1 MSHVRTDEQ
10 APAAAS
16 AGTPAP
22 PAAPPSRAAEQGR
35 THPREMAQRFLT
47 LREGSIVV
55 VTLLAALYFT
65 VKTDRFFTHANFIT
79 LLPYFAPFAI
89 LAAGEVMLM
98 VAGEIDLSIGSV
110 YLFAPFMFYEFNQAG
125 VGLVGCLVLALLC
138 CAAVGIVNGVFT
150 EIIGVSSFITT
161 LGMLLGLGGLTLII
175 SHAQPVAMPGAEVTT
190 KTVNATHVING
201 QTVTLPEKVNEI
213 GSFAK
218 IFGGGTY
225 SELIWALVIVI
236 TVQVVLN
243 RTRWGMYTIAVGG
256 NKHGAA
262 EAGINVRLTVIRNFV
277 LCSLF
282 AGLVGVLEAVRAS
295 SVTPDTAGASETMFR
310 AVSAAVIGGTL
321 LAGGEGTAVG
331 ALIGALFLG
340 ILRDGLTLEGVN
352 ADYLDFI
359 LGVAILV
366 AMGIN
371 VYVGRVR
378 KGSGRA

>member
-1 MSHVRTDEQ
+1 MSDTRTGGDV
-10 APAAAS
+10 PAS
-16 AGTPAP
+16 APPQTPSSEP
-22 PAAPPSRAAEQGR
+22 RAARPGA
-35 THPREMAQRFLT
+35 RELMRRFLT

-55 VTLLAALYFT
+55 VTLLATLYFT
-65 VKTDRFFTHANFIT
+65 VKADRFFTHANFIT

-110 YLFAPFMFYEFNQAG
+110 SLFAPFMFYEFTQGGLPLIPCLLLALACCVV
-125 VGLVGCLVLALLC
+125 VGL
-138 CAAVGIVNGVFT
+138 INGVLT
-150 EIIGVSSFITT
+150 EVVGVSSFITT

-175 SHAQPVAMPGAEVTT
+175 SHAQPVAMPGADVTSH
-190 KTVNATHVING
+190 TVNVTHIVNG
-201 QTVTLPEKVNEI
+201 AKIVLPEKVNEV
-213 GSFAK
+213 GTFAK
-218 IFGGGTY
+218 IFGAGTY
-225 SELIWALVIVI
+225 SELIWALVIVAG
-236 TVQVVLN
+236 VQILLN

-277 LCSLF
+277 MCSVL
-282 AGLVGVLEAVRAS
+282 AGLVGVLEAVRAT

-321 LAGGEGTAVG
+321 LAGGEGTAIG

-340 ILRDGLTLEGVN
+340 VLRDGLTLQGVN

-359 LGVAILV
+359 LGVAILF
-366 AMGIN
+366 AMVIN

-378 KGSGRA
+378 KGSGVG

>member
-1 MSHVRTDEQ
+1 MSDVRTESGVSTR
-10 APAAAS
+10 A
-16 AGTPAP
+16 
-22 PAAPPSRAAEQGR
+22 PAAPPPPDPPARAARPGAGDIAR
-35 THPREMAQRFLT
+35 RFLT
-47 LREGSIVV
+47 LREGSIIV
-55 VTLLAALYFT
+55 VTVIAAIYFALQN
-65 VKTDRFFTHANFIT
+65 DRFFTQANFEN

-89 LAAGEVMLM
+89 LAAGEVLLM

-125 VGLVGCLVLALLC
+125 IPLIPCLILALLC
-138 CAAVGIVNGVFT
+138 CAVVGIINGVFT

-175 SHAQPVAMPGAEVTT
+175 SHAQPVAMPGAEVTS
-190 KTVNATHVING
+190 KTVNVTHVVNG

-213 GSFAK
+213 GTFAK
-218 IFGGGTY
+218 IFGGGIY
-225 SELIWALVIVI
+225 SELIWALLIVVG
-236 TVQVVLN
+236 VQVLLTL
-243 RTRWGMYTIAVGG
+243 TRWGMYTIAVGG

-262 EAGINVRLTVIRNFV
+262 EAGINVRMSVIRNFIV
-277 LCSLF
+277 CSVF
-282 AGLVGVLEAVRAS
+282 AGFVGVLEAVRAS

-331 ALIGALFLG
+331 ALFGALFLG

-359 LGVAILV
+359 LGVAILG
-366 AMGIN
+366 AMAIN

-378 KGSGRA
+378 KGSGRG

>member
-1 MSHVRTDEQ
+1 MSDVRTESGVPTR
-10 APAAAS
+10 A
-16 AGTPAP
+16 
-22 PAAPPSRAAEQGR
+22 PAAPPPSEPPAGSSRHGAGDIAR
-35 THPREMAQRFLT
+35 RFLT
-47 LREGSIVV
+47 LREGSIIV
-55 VTLLAALYFT
+55 VTVIAAIYFALQN
-65 VKTDRFFTHANFIT
+65 DRFFTQANFEN

-89 LAAGEVMLM
+89 LAAGEVLLM

-125 VGLVGCLVLALLC
+125 IPLIPCLILALLC
-138 CAAVGIVNGVFT
+138 CAVVGIINGVFT

-175 SHAQPVAMPGAEVTT
+175 SHAQPVAMPGAEVTS
-190 KTVNATHVING
+190 KTVNVTHVVNG

-213 GSFAK
+213 GTFAK
-218 IFGGGTY
+218 IFGGGIY
-225 SELIWALVIVI
+225 SELIWALLIVVG
-236 TVQVVLN
+236 VQVLLTL
-243 RTRWGMYTIAVGG
+243 TRWGMYTIAVGG

-262 EAGINVRLTVIRNFV
+262 EAGINVRLSVIRNFIV
-277 LCSLF
+277 CSIF
-282 AGLVGVLEAVRAS
+282 AGFVGVLEAVRAS

-331 ALIGALFLG
+331 ALFGALFLG

-359 LGVAILV
+359 LGVAILG
-366 AMGIN
+366 AMAIN

-378 KGSGRA
+378 KGSGRG

>member
-1 MSHVRTDEQ
+1 LRA
-10 APAAAS
+10 APPGARA
-16 AGTPAP
+16 PPRAP
-22 PAAPPSRAAEQGR
+22 PAPEPPRREPTPSRTNARQLLV
-35 THPREMAQRFLT
+35 RFLT

-55 VTLLAALYFT
+55 VTVLAAAYFT
-65 VKTDRFFTHANFIT
+65 VKTNRFFTTANFQT

-89 LAAGEVMLM
+89 LAAGEVLLM

-125 VGLVGCLVLALLC
+125 AGLVLCLVLSLLC
-138 CAAVGIVNGVFT
+138 SAAVGVINGIFT

-190 KTVNATHVING
+190 KTVNVTQVING
-201 QTVTLPEKVNEI
+201 QTVTLPEKVNQI
-213 GSFAK
+213 GTFAK
-218 IFGGGTY
+218 IFGGGVY

-236 TVQVVLN
+236 AVQVLLN
-243 RTRWGMYTIAVGG
+243 LTRWGVYTIAVGG

-277 LCSLF
+277 VCSIF
-282 AGLVGVLEAVRAS
+282 AGFVGILEAVRAS

-340 ILRDGLTLEGVN
+340 ILRDGLTLQGVN

-359 LGVAILV
+359 LGGAILG
-366 AMGIN
+366 AMVIN

-378 KGSGRA
+378 KGSGNA

>member
-1 MSHVRTDEQ
+1 MSARQLLV
-10 APAAAS
+10 
-16 AGTPAP
+16 
-22 PAAPPSRAAEQGR
+22 
-35 THPREMAQRFLT
+35 RFLT

-55 VTLLAALYFT
+55 VTVLAAAYFA
-65 VKTDRFFTHANFIT
+65 VKTDRFFTTANFET

-89 LAAGEVMLM
+89 LAAGEVLLM

-125 VGLVGCLVLALLC
+125 LALIPCLILALLC
-138 CAAVGIVNGVFT
+138 CAVIGIINGVFT

-161 LGMLLGLGGLTLII
+161 LGMLLGLAGLTLII
-175 SHAQPVAMPGAEVTT
+175 SHAQPVAMPGAEVTS
-190 KTVNATHVING
+190 KTVNVTHVVNG

-213 GSFAK
+213 GTFAK
-218 IFGGGTY
+218 IFGGGVY
-225 SELIWALVIVI
+225 SELIWALVIVVA
-236 TVQVVLN
+236 VQVLLT
-243 RTRWGMYTIAVGG
+243 RTRWGVYTIAVGG

-262 EAGINVRLTVIRNFV
+262 EAGINVRMTVIRNFIV
-277 LCSLF
+277 CSLF
-282 AGLVGVLEAVRAS
+282 AGLVGILEAVRAS

-321 LAGGEGTAVG
+321 LAGGEGTAAG

-359 LGVAILV
+359 LGVAILG
-366 AMGIN
+366 AMVIN

-378 KGSGRA
+378 KGSGHA

>member
-1 MSHVRTDEQ
+1 MTA
-10 APAAAS
+10 APASTAD
-16 AGTPAP
+16 AP
-22 PAAPPSRAAEQGR
+22 GPGGAQATATHRPAA
-35 THPREMAQRFLT
+35 RELARRFLT

-55 VTLLAALYFT
+55 VTILAALYFSLK
-65 VKTDRFFTHANFIT
+65 VDHFFSHANFVT

-89 LAAGEVMLM
+89 LAVGEVMLM

-125 VGLVGCLVLALLC
+125 LGLVLCLIGALLVSSIVGL
-138 CAAVGIVNGVFT
+138 INGVIVDVF
-150 EIIGVSSFITT
+150 GVSSFITT

-175 SHAQPVAMPGAEVTT
+175 SHAAPVAMPGAGVTT
-190 KTVNATHVING
+190 TTVNVTHVVNG
-201 QTVTLPEKVNEI
+201 QTITLSEQVNHV
-213 GSFAK
+213 GTFAR
-218 IFGGGTY
+218 IFGAGQY
-225 SELIWALVIVI
+225 SELIWALAIVAL
-236 TVQVVLN
+236 VQVLLT

-256 NKHGAA
+256 NKHAAA
-262 EAGINVRLTVIRNFV
+262 EAGVKVRSVVIRNFV
-277 LCSLF
+277 MCSVF
-282 AGLVGVLEAVRAS
+282 AGIVGILEAIRSS

-321 LAGGEGTAVG
+321 LAGGEGTAIG
-331 ALIGALFLG
+331 ALFGALFLG

-366 AMGIN
+366 AMIVN

-378 KGSGRA
+378 RGSGV

>member
-1 MSHVRTDEQ
+1 MSDVRTESGAPTR
-10 APAAAS
+10 APAAPS
-16 AGTPAP
+16 QPDP
-22 PAAPPSRAAEQGR
+22 PPGARPGA
-35 THPREMAQRFLT
+35 REMALRFLT

-55 VTLLAALYFT
+55 VTLIAAIYFA
-65 VKTDRFFTHANFIT
+65 VKNDRFFTQANFEN

-89 LAAGEVMLM
+89 LAAGEVLLM

-125 VGLVGCLVLALLC
+125 AGLVLCLILALLC
-138 CAAVGIVNGVFT
+138 CAAVGVINGVFT

-175 SHAQPVAMPGAEVTT
+175 SHAQPVAMPGAEVTSR
-190 KTVNATHVING
+190 TVNVTHVVNG

-213 GSFAK
+213 GTFAK
-218 IFGGGTY
+218 IFGGGIY
-225 SELIWALVIVI
+225 SELIWALLIVVA
-236 TVQVVLN
+236 VQVLLTL
-243 RTRWGMYTIAVGG
+243 TRWGMYTIAVGG

-262 EAGINVRLTVIRNFV
+262 EAGINVRMTVIRNFV
-277 LCSLF
+277 VCSVF
-282 AGLVGVLEAVRAS
+282 AGFVGVLEATRAS

-331 ALIGALFLG
+331 ALFGALFLG

-359 LGVAILV
+359 LGIAILV
-366 AMGIN
+366 AMMIN

-378 KGSGRA
+378 RGSGRG

>member
-1 MSHVRTDEQ
+1 MSDVQTGGGVPTR
-10 APAAAS
+10 APAAQ
-16 AGTPAP
+16 PPPEPPP
-22 PAAPPSRAAEQGR
+22 PAVRPGARA
-35 THPREMAQRFLT
+35 MLVRFLT

-55 VTLLAALYFT
+55 VTVLAATYFA
-65 VKTDRFFTHANFIT
+65 VQNDRFFTTENFET

-89 LAAGEVMLM
+89 LAAGEVLLM

-125 VGLVGCLVLALLC
+125 VPLVGCLILALLC
-138 CAAVGIVNGVFT
+138 CAVVGIINGVFT

-190 KTVNATHVING
+190 KTVNVTQVVNG
-201 QTVTLPEKVNEI
+201 QEITLPQKVNEI
-213 GSFAK
+213 GTFAK
-218 IFGGGTY
+218 IFGGGVY
-225 SELIWALVIVI
+225 SELIWALVIVVF
-236 TVQVVLN
+236 VQVLLN
-243 RTRWGMYTIAVGG
+243 LTRWGMYTIAVGG

-262 EAGINVRLTVIRNFV
+262 EAGINVRLTVIRNFIV
-277 LCSLF
+277 CSLF
-282 AGLVGVLEAVRAS
+282 AGFVGVLEAVRSS

-321 LAGGEGTAVG
+321 LAGGQGTAVG
-331 ALIGALFLG
+331 ALIGAVFLG

-359 LGVAILV
+359 LGGAILG
-366 AMGIN
+366 AMVVN

-378 KGSGRA
+378 RGSGRG